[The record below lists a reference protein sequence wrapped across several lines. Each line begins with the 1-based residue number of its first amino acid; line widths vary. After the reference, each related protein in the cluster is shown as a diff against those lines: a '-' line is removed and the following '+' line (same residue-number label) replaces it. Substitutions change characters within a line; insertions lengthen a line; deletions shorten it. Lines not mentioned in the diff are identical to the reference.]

1 MPKNQGF
8 VDDVVKDLKPKPKKA
23 VERIQG
29 RGRPSRDPDSLRTE
43 RLVVRIHPDLMRWL
57 TKIATENGITRS
69 LLVERTLV
77 SFINLSQGTPVLDH
91 MGREFQDEPPQD
103 SPLGTPQSFSS
114 VWRRA
119 IGGEYK
125 PGGFEQA
132 RRAAARHNREN
143 DEND

>member
-1 MPKNQGF
+1 MPKKQGC
-8 VDDVVKDLKPKPKKA
+8 VDDVVKDLKPKKS
-23 VERIQG
+23 VERTQG

-57 TKIATENGITRS
+57 SQISSENGITRS

-77 SFINLSQGTPVLDH
+77 SFVNLSQQREVLDH
-91 MGREFQDEPPQD
+91 MGREFQGEPPAD
-103 SPLGTPQSFSS
+103 SPLGTPESFSS

-119 IGGEYK
+119 VGGEYK
-125 PGGFEQA
+125 PGAGFGQA
-132 RRAAARHNREN
+132 RRLAAKHNRQD